1 MGRSLAPP
9 IVPRPPDSKGHAQ
22 LGIQNSGDL
31 EGTKPGPP
39 KAAGSYTLDAVGVGE
54 GSARS

>member
-1 MGRSLAPP
+1 MR
-9 IVPRPPDSKGHAQ
+9 
-22 LGIQNSGDL
+22 SGDL

-39 KAAGSYTLDAVGVGE
+39 PNAAGSYTLDAVGVGE